1 MQAVKTA
8 IGIAPVGETIADL
21 TITSNAIAKK
31 HAATAERE
39 VIYIQYIF
47 NMHDQD
53 LSLFIA
59 SFRKTN

>member
-1 MQAVKTA
+1 VEEVEVAVKTT

-39 VIYIQYIF
+39 VIYI
-47 NMHDQD
+47 
-53 LSLFIA
+53 
-59 SFRKTN
+59 